1 MKRPVV
7 AIATN
12 LDDRDARVRRAYA
25 DAVRRA
31 GGTPILIAP
40 ADADPTELVRDQLD
54 LADALVLTGG
64 DDPATEAYGEPTHP
78 SAKLVHPL
86 RQAYDEALL
95 AEARER
101 PDLPVLGV
109 CLGMQ
114 MMALCA
120 GGSLI
125 QHMPD
130 EVPTHAEHIDDRP
143 HAVLA
148 QSERSAL
155 WDGAHKP
162 GESLGIVTS
171 WHRQAVRSPGRL
183 RTVGVAKDGVIE
195 AIDDPSRPFWLGV
208 QWHPERTEDE
218 LLGIGVFSRLLA
230 TIRR

>member
-1 MKRPVV
+1 MTRPVV

-12 LDDRDARVRRAYA
+12 LDERDARVRRAYA

-31 GGTPILIAP
+31 GGTPVLIAP
-40 ADADPTELVRDQLD
+40 AEGDLTDLVRDQLE
-54 LADALVLTGG
+54 LCHALVLTGG

-95 AEARER
+95 AEARAR

-120 GGSLI
+120 GGSLV

-130 EVPTHAEHIDDRP
+130 EVPTHAEHTDDRP
-143 HAVLA
+143 HAVFA
-148 QSERSAL
+148 RVERSVL
-155 WDGAHKP
+155 WDSAHKP
-162 GESLGIVTS
+162 GDSLGIVTS
-171 WHRQAVRSPGRL
+171 WHRQAVRNPGRL
-183 RTVGVAKDGVIE
+183 RVVATATDGVVE
-195 AIDDPSRPFWLGV
+195 AIDDPNRPFWLGV
-208 QWHPERTEDE
+208 QWHPERTEDGV
-218 LLGIGVFSRLLA
+218 LGAGVFCRLLSA
-230 TIRR
+230 LG

>member
-1 MKRPVV
+1 MSRPVV

-12 LDDRDARVRRAYA
+12 LDERDARVRRAYA

-31 GGTPILIAP
+31 GGTPVLIAP
-40 ADADPTELVRDQLD
+40 AEGDLTDLVRDQLD
-54 LADALVLTGG
+54 LCDALVLTGG
-64 DDPATEAYGEPTHP
+64 DDPATEPFGEPTHP
-78 SAKLVHPL
+78 SVKLVHPL

-120 GGSLI
+120 GGSLL

-130 EVPTHAEHIDDRP
+130 EIPTHAEHTGDRP

-148 QSERSAL
+148 KVERSVL
-155 WDGAHKP
+155 WDRAHKP
-162 GESLGIVTS
+162 GDSLGIVTS
-171 WHRQAVRSPGRL
+171 WHRQSVRNPGRL
-183 RTVGVAKDGVIE
+183 RTVATAKDDVIE
-195 AIDDPSRPFWLGV
+195 AIDDPNRPFWLGV
-208 QWHPERTEDE
+208 QWHPERTEDDA
-218 LLGIGVFSRLLA
+218 LGLGVFRQLLA
-230 TIRR
+230 AAKR